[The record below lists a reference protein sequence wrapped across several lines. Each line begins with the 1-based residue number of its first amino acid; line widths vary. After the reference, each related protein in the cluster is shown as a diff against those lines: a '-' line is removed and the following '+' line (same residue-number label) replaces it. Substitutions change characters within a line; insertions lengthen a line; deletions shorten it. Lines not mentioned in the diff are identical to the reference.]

1 MIVPVAPEDVVDTS
15 EKQWLTRVLYNA
27 YLPFNYSYI
36 LDTHVFPCY
45 NDSYSRIFSLFKESY
60 ADVSASCRV
69 GGVVLVFG
77 AAVLSKWGEASH
89 EYWKNVYNWML
100 ERMWFDDQRPMLIY
114 SKNTS
119 FWKYRWLSSN
129 WIWASH
135 GIEEKGIFSGPS
147 KCYRSSVI
155 VTGPVMWV
163 HGGPGEC
170 MIMNGQNNSVAFKKR
185 AYFLS
190 GECEM
195 KKNGPMV
202 VFTKEQLDELVSPQ
216 KPPLLNWS
224 ITRDA
229 TSLFWEYWLCLFQIC
244 TNWVMIPY
252 LSFSMPYSTLL
263 VLCFYILCSYQV
275 SSHIDWDRASMK
287 KYGMHQITDV

>member
-1 MIVPVAPEDVVDTS
+1 MTQVEYNAQFIKKDPSVVSTSFGNMQANIALITNCNVPLSTAQYLSVIVPVAPEDVVDTS

-45 NDSYSRIFSLFKESY
+45 NDSYSRIFSLFKESD

-69 GGVVLVFG
+69 GGVLLLSG
-77 AAVLSKWGEASH
+77 GAVLSKWGEASH
-89 EYWKNVYNWML
+89 EYWKSVYKWML

-129 WIWASH
+129 WFFANH
-135 GIEEKGIFSGPS
+135 GINEKGIFSGPS

-185 AYFLS
+185 VYFWS
-190 GECEM
+190 GEWDEEEWS
-195 KKNGPMV
+195 NGGIHERAV
-202 VFTKEQLDELVSPQ
+202 EWL
-216 KPPLLNWS
+216 S
-224 ITRDA
+224 ITAEA
-229 TSLFWEYWLCLFQIC
+229 TTTEFEHNTRCDI
-244 TNWVMIPY
+244 
-252 LSFSMPYSTLL
+252 L
-263 VLCFYILCSYQV
+263 VLGVLGVFV
-275 SSHIDWDRASMK
+275 SNLH
-287 KYGMHQITDV
+287 

>member
-1 MIVPVAPEDVVDTS
+1 MTQVEYNAQFIKKDPSVVSTSFGNMQANIALITNCNVPLSTAQYLSVIVPVAPEDVVDTS

-45 NDSYSRIFSLFKESY
+45 NDSYSRIFSLFKESD

-69 GGVVLVFG
+69 GGVLLLSG
-77 AAVLSKWGEASH
+77 GAVLSKWGEASH
-89 EYWKNVYNWML
+89 EYWKSVYKWML

-129 WIWASH
+129 WFFANH
-135 GIEEKGIFSGPS
+135 GINENGIFSGPS
-147 KCYRSSVI
+147 RCYRSSVI
-155 VTGPVMWV
+155 VTGPVMWI

-170 MIMNGQNNSVAFKKR
+170 ALMNGQNNSNAYKKR
-185 AYFLS
+185 VYFLS

-202 VFTKEQLDELVSPQ
+202 VFTKEHLDELVSPQ
-216 KPPLLNWS
+216 KSPLLDWN

-229 TSLFWEYWLCLFQIC
+229 TSLFWEY
-244 TNWVMIPY
+244 
-252 LSFSMPYSTLL
+252 
-263 VLCFYILCSYQV
+263 
-275 SSHIDWDRASMK
+275 
-287 KYGMHQITDV
+287 

>member
-27 YLPFNYSYI
+27 SSIQLQ
-36 LDTHVFPCY
+36 LH
-45 NDSYSRIFSLFKESY
+45 SRHARIPLLQRFLFAYSLFKESGV
-60 ADVSASCRV
+60 DVSASCRV
-69 GGVVLVFG
+69 GGVLLLSG
-77 AAVLSKWGEASH
+77 GAVLSKWGEASH

-135 GIEEKGIFSGPS
+135 GIEKKGIFSGPS

-170 MIMNGQNNSVAFKKR
+170 MIMNGQNN
-185 AYFLS
+185 
-190 GECEM
+190 
-195 KKNGPMV
+195 
-202 VFTKEQLDELVSPQ
+202 
-216 KPPLLNWS
+216 
-224 ITRDA
+224 
-229 TSLFWEYWLCLFQIC
+229 
-244 TNWVMIPY
+244 
-252 LSFSMPYSTLL
+252 
-263 VLCFYILCSYQV
+263 
-275 SSHIDWDRASMK
+275 
-287 KYGMHQITDV
+287 

>member
-27 YLPFNYSYI
+27 YLPFNYSFI

-45 NDSYSRIFSLFKESY
+45 NESYSRIFSLFRESDV
-60 ADVSASCRV
+60 DVSASCRV

-155 VTGPVMWV
+155 VTGPVMWI

-202 VFTKEQLDELVSPQ
+202 VFTKEQLNDLVSPQ
-216 KPPLLNWS
+216 KPPLLNWN
-224 ITRDA
+224 ITRKA

>member
-1 MIVPVAPEDVVDTS
+1 MIVPVAPEDVVNTS

-45 NDSYSRIFSLFKESY
+45 NDSYSRIFSLFKESGV
-60 ADVSASCRV
+60 DVSASCRV

-135 GIEEKGIFSGPS
+135 GIEKKGIFSGPS

-155 VTGPVMWV
+155 VTGPVMWI

-185 AYFLS
+185 VYFWS

-202 VFTKEQLDELVSPQ
+202 VFTKEQLNDLVSPQ
-216 KPPLLNWS
+216 KPPLLNWN
-224 ITRDA
+224 ITRGA
-229 TSLFWEYWLCLFQIC
+229 TSLFWEYWVCLFQIC
-244 TNWVMIPY
+244 TNRDTIAY

-263 VLCFYILCSYQV
+263 VLCFYVLCSYQV
-275 SSHIDWDRASMK
+275 SSHIDWDRASTK
-287 KYGMHQITDV
+287 Q